1 MGGSVAEFRGFWVA
15 RGCGAAIQRTADS
28 GGLTGRKIF
37 KKGVEN
43 RKIGGTRG
51 SGRWPGSALYR
62 DESVLIDGRTLLH
75 MSSLAYSLP
84 DTAKSDFPAC
94 THSLDANHSNSS
106 LKSES
111 LPYPSDDHSYQSRQ
125 ETPVSQKNISAPQGF
140 PATTTH
146 LTSKEPDALTNSSRL
161 LIVFFYLWHWGKVC
175 ILPILY
181 SIAIC
186 ILTVFIS
193 DNNLGFL
200 NNLNTPE
207 FVVYILLFLMINFSP
222 AKSIADTLYKIR
234 KTAIKPR
241 IKYKENQSS
250 KNGIRDLLSLQVKYA
265 LSTIPLSASVI
276 FIIVLIHNKDL
287 AKGDLGTAIQIT
299 AIQFTDNKYSWTAIA
314 ITFIALVYI
323 AIIPT
328 FLLLPI
334 NKAILSS
341 SRQAPSKDSYKR
353 SLSILFRLNSI
364 TIGLL
369 LPVSYAEYQILKVV
383 SGKEEF
389 IILFLLITMS
399 YTICIHSIKNTFVE
413 SCNFKRKQNISS
425 NKDTPAWR
433 EKTQDSIIILLMST
447 VAIFCLNNFMNGII
461 KNISD
466 IAASPGET
474 LNSARSD
481 YSCIFSN
488 DNNSK
493 TSIAF
498 GVVAASKPDSI
509 HIFTP
514 EYNHGN
520 MTYGK
525 QHDSGWIELNP
536 LVETQVKIPAGYHIE
551 KFNGIKHHYNISTGK
566 CEYTKTRYSIII
578 NNQENQ
584 NRPPRKY

>member
-1 MGGSVAEFRGFWVA
+1 M
-15 RGCGAAIQRTADS
+15 
-28 GGLTGRKIF
+28 
-37 KKGVEN
+37 
-43 RKIGGTRG
+43 
-51 SGRWPGSALYR
+51 P
-62 DESVLIDGRTLLH
+62 
-75 MSSLAYSLP
+75 
-84 DTAKSDFPAC
+84 
-94 THSLDANHSNSS
+94 
-106 LKSES
+106 
-111 LPYPSDDHSYQSRQ
+111 
-125 ETPVSQKNISAPQGF
+125 QKNTPAPQGS
-140 PATTTH
+140 PATTAH
-146 LTSKEPDALTNSSRL
+146 LISIASDLLANSSRL
-161 LIVFFYLWHWGKVC
+161 SIAFFYLWHWGKVC

-181 SIAIC
+181 SITIC
-186 ILTVFIS
+186 ILTVFMS
-193 DNNLGFL
+193 DNNLGAL
-200 NNLNTPE
+200 NNLNIYE
-207 FVVYILLFLMINFSP
+207 FIIYILLFLMANFSP
-222 AKSIADTLYKIR
+222 AKSIADTLHKIR
-234 KTAIKPR
+234 KTTIKPR

-276 FIIVLIHNKDL
+276 FVIVLIHNKDL
-287 AKGDLGTAIQIT
+287 TRGDLGTAIQIT

-314 ITFIALVYI
+314 ITFMALVYI
-323 AIIPT
+323 AIIPAP
-328 FLLLPI
+328 LLLPI
-334 NKAILSS
+334 NKVILNS
-341 SRQAPSKDSYKR
+341 SRQAHSKDSYKR

-369 LPVSYAEYQILKVV
+369 LPISYIEYQILKVV
-383 SGKEEF
+383 SGREKF
-389 IILFLLITMS
+389 IILFLLIAMS
-399 YTICIHSIKNTFVE
+399 YTICIHSIKDTFIK
-413 SCNFKRKQNISS
+413 SCNFTREQKINS

-433 EKTQDSIIILLMST
+433 EKAQEFIIILLMSA
-447 VAIFCLNNFMNGII
+447 VSIAALNSLMNGII

-474 LNSARSD
+474 LDSPKSD

-488 DNNSK
+488 DNKSN

-498 GVVAASKPDSI
+498 GVVAESKPDSI